1 MRPTTRPTIRAGLRV
16 MAISVIAGLTTFS
29 VAVLPACT
37 GAASSPSTPT
47 PNSALL
53 ATLHDPAAT
62 VGDYFGVSVA
72 VSGTTAVIGA
82 HGTKSHAGT
91 AYIYVKG
98 ASGWPTTPTRTLQD
112 PAATADDYFGV
123 SVAVSGTTAIIGAE
137 GTKSNQGAA
146 YIYVKGASGWPTKP
160 TTTLSDPAATSG
172 DYFGAPVVVSGKTA
186 IIGAPNTKSHAGAAY
201 IYVKGAFGWP
211 TTPATTLSDPAATSG
226 GYFGFSAAVS
236 GQTAEQ
242 TAVIGAF
249 GTSSSAG
256 TAYIYVKGASG
267 WPTTPTTT
275 LQDPA
280 ATSSD
285 CFGWSVAVSGKTA
298 VVGALSPPMCDE
310 GDNHGATYIYVK
322 GASGWPTKPTTTLSD
337 PAATSGDYFGEAV
350 AVSGRTA
357 FIGAQYKLNHGAT
370 YIYVKGA
377 SGWPTKPTTTLSDG
391 AIGGVFGVSV
401 AVSGTTAV
409 LGAAATNSGAG
420 AAYIYN
426 A

>member
-186 IIGAPNTKSHAGAAY
+186 IIGAETPNRTPGR
-201 IYVKGAFGWP
+201 P
-211 TTPATTLSDPAATSG
+211 TST
-226 GYFGFSAAVS
+226 
-236 GQTAEQ
+236 
-242 TAVIGAF
+242 
-249 GTSSSAG
+249 
-256 TAYIYVKGASG
+256 
-267 WPTTPTTT
+267 
-275 LQDPA
+275 
-280 ATSSD
+280 
-285 CFGWSVAVSGKTA
+285 
-298 VVGALSPPMCDE
+298 
-310 GDNHGATYIYVK
+310 
-322 GASGWPTKPTTTLSD
+322 
-337 PAATSGDYFGEAV
+337 
-350 AVSGRTA
+350 
-357 FIGAQYKLNHGAT
+357 
-370 YIYVKGA
+370 
-377 SGWPTKPTTTLSDG
+377 
-391 AIGGVFGVSV
+391 
-401 AVSGTTAV
+401 
-409 LGAAATNSGAG
+409 
-420 AAYIYN
+420 
-426 A
+426 